1 MTLTQRC
8 SFSCFSP
15 SINCP
20 TVLSISLRGFV
31 IWKKEQISPCKLIFF
46 LSVSHRSST
55 PRTFWKENFR
65 PRGRALSR
73 EICLPLLMEVC
84 SEHFNLYYFR
94 NIKASPH
101 PIPFIILWYKNIRN
115 IKGNFFLSFFFRDK
129 MTFLKCNNAIQIS
142 NPRTSRVSRKS
153 DG

>member
-31 IWKKEQISPCKLIFF
+31 IWKKEQISPCRYFFF
-46 LSVSHRSST
+46 LSVCHRSSI

-73 EICLPLLMEVC
+73 EICLPPSMEIC
-84 SEHFNLYYFR
+84 SEHFYLYYFR
-94 NIKASPH
+94 NIRPLLIQSFQNSDTKISE
-101 PIPFIILWYKNIRN
+101 ILRAI
-115 IKGNFFLSFFFRDK
+115 LFFFRDK
-129 MTFLKCNNAIQIS
+129 MTFRKCNNVI
-142 NPRTSRVSRKS
+142 
-153 DG
+153 

>member
-31 IWKKEQISPCKLIFF
+31 IWKKEQISPCRYFLI
-46 LSVSHRSST
+46 LPASQSSSI
-55 PRTFWKENFR
+55 PRTFWKENFG

-73 EICLPLLMEVC
+73 EICLPLLMETC
-84 SEHFNLYYFR
+84 SEHFYLYYFR
-94 NIKASPH
+94 NIKPLLIQSLSKFCDTK
-101 PIPFIILWYKNIRN
+101 ISEILRVI
-115 IKGNFFLSFFFRDK
+115 LFFFRNK
-129 MTFLKCNNAIQIS
+129 MTFLKCNIVN
-142 NPRTSRVSRKS
+142 
-153 DG
+153 